1 MAKSPFGVLAPTIFV
16 LMLIIVGFIIYNA
29 QQNPEDPK
37 KKNLLD
43 SLGVVQGTDV
53 DVFENSSED
62 FNSVKERYD
71 ELKERLSKYGDII
84 DVEEYIK
91 TLDLECAVYP
101 GKDGCDPDLF
111 DTDTRGCC
119 VLKNPDLADD
129 PELLDTT
136 GQQSTVQDATMN
148 LDCLGLPEAGEDD
161 PCPNTNERYDANAVE
176 GGCCVRA
183 CSVYPING
191 ECGSNPNFPNLEN
204 GCCEPDDRT
213 KERLEREM
221 REAKREM
228 LIGIAAMILGD
239 MFLTVMLPKLGQE
252 ILNMSAAKQIRVND
266 AGKAAAKRAENAADA
281 RGITGEAKTKMI
293 ENAKRRAEYA
303 ERWKNTKSVKELVK
317 HVEAIKTQKASTK
330 LAIRTAGE
338 KSAKRLATALAK
350 ASAKFAAK
358 VGARIAIFI
367 ARAMVKLSSGPLA
380 LFLLMFDVVSIMVDL
395 GDGEELATYISFDDM
410 VKQRN
415 KIIFTVWDI
424 FKKAEGGPYDYPIVY
439 PVTMAFPD
447 QATIAQAKLNQK
459 CVEDTLTK
467 WVRIGAEGLT
477 EENERDFNVF
487 CKYIM
492 LTVYAETYKDE
503 NGGSS
508 EFDLYETMDALN
520 DEEEEIINM
529 NTANLIKEDPIT
541 YWKFYFNELCQE
553 LENSTKTD
561 QLTDEQWDKVLTGGP
576 KRDDCPSSNLSLL
589 QNMTPDRSMVKFVGS
604 MCDATNSGISLTDRG
619 CYYINRPAKRRAWEL
634 YNSIYQKA
642 PQDLTET
649 TNMFTASYD
658 THVLTID
665 DRETAQ
671 RGPHD
676 GDNPPV
682 VKVHRRDLNDQPL
695 TEKIGWFTPYGFLV
709 SLCEGERDTNESGG
723 GRAVKPCA
731 EEGVHFD
738 VNTGLCNITD
748 DYCERYIRG
757 DAKKRKVYVED
768 QNAEFNA
775 CEDYSPTSDVGIS
788 SWIIGD
794 EWSLRY
800 NEQRDEAKNSI
811 DKFMDDPSAENFG
824 QALYENVGLE
834 AQTLIGKVQDEW
846 KNNEDQYEKKEE
858 AVART
863 VMDPLGFD
871 NFVDNM
877 GDKLGGKDRYCE
889 PPDDCKVVYAKHT
902 GGHFQNWVVLVKEY
916 DENDNEEV
924 IRYPNSSVSDQ
935 NQVKDGEK
943 HQFYIPGAR
952 KADSKKGIKR
962 RSAGWFRATAVGDI
976 EGDMGAYNIFTGGDC
991 DREITFP
998 YEQIETPGPDD
1009 PTPVLDISSW
1019 RGCMENKAKAGW
1031 QEEFSGIA
1039 EAGWEFVADSYSCG
1053 KDVVFKLGLTY
1064 MVEGGNI
1071 VYDELKEVF
1080 SEDGYFAN
1088 PDQWLE
1094 NLDKQMRQTGMDK
1107 FGYEVADVG
1116 TNVGDCLG
1124 GGKCD
1129 LMFGQG
1135 KNLPPEIRNEID
1147 DFTERENIWKENQ
1160 NAYEDSLDMVKD
1172 RANDIGK
1179 YQKVVLDDVGK
1190 LFTKPKDSKIGSF
1203 FVGAGNSFEDMVTGG
1218 VSGDEFIENLL
1229 DPGGWRIPGL

>member
-16 LMLIIVGFIIYNA
+16 LLLIIVGFIIYNA

-136 GQQSTVQDATMN
+136 GQQSTVQDAKMN
-148 LDCLGLPEAGEDD
+148 LACLGSPESGDD
-161 PCPNTNERYDANAVE
+161 PCPNTNERYDVNE
-176 GGCCVRA
+176 RCCVRA
-183 CSVYPING
+183 CSVYPIKG

-228 LIGIAAMILGD
+228 LIGIGAMILGD
-239 MFLTVMLPKLGQE
+239 MFLTVMLPKLGQD
-252 ILNMSAAKQIRVND
+252 ILNMSKAKEIRVND
-266 AGKAAAKRAENAADA
+266 AGTRAGDRAAKAADERGIKGEARSRMIDNAIKRA
-281 RGITGEAKTKMI
+281 K
-293 ENAKRRAEYA
+293 YA
-303 ERWKNTKSVKELVK
+303 EQWKNTKSIRELVK
-317 HVEAIKTQKASTK
+317 HVETIKTQKAATNPVTRK
-330 LAIRTAGE
+330 MGNEA
-338 KSAKRLATALAK
+338 AKRFATALAR
-350 ASAKFAAK
+350 ASARFAAK
-358 VGARIAIFI
+358 VGAKIAIFI
-367 ARAMVKLSSGPLA
+367 ARAMVKLGSGPLA
-380 LFLLMFDVVSIMVDL
+380 LFLLMFDAISMMVDI
-395 GDGEELATYISFDDM
+395 GDGENTLTYISFDDM

-439 PVTMAFPD
+439 PVNMAFPEE
-447 QATIAQAKLNQK
+447 ATNAQAKLNAK

-467 WVRIGAEGLT
+467 WVNIGAQGLT
-477 EENERDFNVF
+477 EENERDFNIF

-492 LTVYAETYKDE
+492 LSVGAQAAEDKNGVDISETV
-503 NGGSS
+503 
-508 EFDLYETMDALN
+508 DALN
-520 DEEEEIINM
+520 DDEMEIINT

-541 YWKFYFNELCQE
+541 YWKFYFAELCQE
-553 LENSTKTD
+553 LKNDESD
-561 QLTDEQWDKVLTGGP
+561 QSLTDEQWDTVLKDGP
-576 KRDDCPSSNLSLL
+576 HPADCPSSDLDLL
-589 QNMTPDRSMVKFVGS
+589 QNMKPDRSMVKFVES
-604 MCDATNSGISLTDRG
+604 MCDATNPGISLTERG
-619 CYYINRPAKRRAWEL
+619 CYYINRPAKRRAWEV
-634 YNSIYQKA
+634 YNSIYQTA
-642 PQDLTET
+642 PIDLTET
-649 TNMFTASYD
+649 TNMWTASYD

-665 DRETAQ
+665 PE
-671 RGPHD
+671 GNKED
-676 GDNPPV
+676 GVDHPPV

-709 SLCEGERDTNESGG
+709 SMCEGERDTIEGGG
-723 GRAVKPCA
+723 GRPVKPCA

-748 DYCERYIRG
+748 KYCERYIRG
-757 DAKKRKVYVED
+757 KASRSVRVED
-768 QNAEFNA
+768 QNADFPA
-775 CEDYSPTSDVGIS
+775 CEDYSPTSDVGIM
-788 SWIIGD
+788 SWIVGE
-794 EWSLRY
+794 EWSSRY
-800 NEQRDEAKNSI
+800 NEQRDEAKDSI

-846 KNNEDQYEKKEE
+846 KNNEDKYDKEE

-863 VMDPLGFD
+863 VMDPIGYN
-871 NFVDNM
+871 NFLDAM

-902 GGHFQNWVVLVKEY
+902 GGNFQNWVVLVKEY

-935 NQVKDGEK
+935 NQVKDGEQ
-943 HQFYIPGAR
+943 HQFYIPEAR
-952 KADSKKGIKR
+952 EADSDKGIKR

-976 EGDMGAYNIFTGGDC
+976 EGDLGVFNVFTGGDC

-998 YEQIETPGPDD
+998 YEQIKTPGPDD

-1019 RGCMENKAKAGW
+1019 RGCMQNKAKAGW
-1031 QEEFSGIA
+1031 QEEFSKYA
-1039 EAGWEFVADSYSCG
+1039 EAGWEFVADSYKCG
-1053 KDVVFKLGLTY
+1053 EDVVFKLGLTY

-1094 NLDKQMRQTGMDK
+1094 NLDKQLKQTGMKD

-1129 LMFGQG
+1129 LLFGQG

-1147 DFTERENIWKENQ
+1147 EFTKRENIWKENQ

-1179 YQKVVLDDVGK
+1179 YHTEVVDDVGK
-1190 LFTKPKDSKIGSF
+1190 LFTSPKDSKIGSF
-1203 FVGAGNSFEDMVTGG
+1203 FVGVGDSFEDMVTGG
-1218 VSGDEFIENLL
+1218 VSGDDFVENLL

>member
-16 LMLIIVGFIIYNA
+16 LLLIIVGFIIYNA

-71 ELKERLSKYGDII
+71 ELKERLSKYGEII

-119 VLKNPDLADD
+119 VLKDPDLADD

-148 LDCLGLPEAGEDD
+148 LDCLGLPESGDD

-183 CSVYPING
+183 CSVYPIKG
-191 ECGSNPNFPNLEN
+191 ECGSNPNFPNLKN

-239 MFLTVMLPKLGQE
+239 TFLTVMLPKLGQE
-252 ILNMSAAKQIRVND
+252 ILNMSEAKKARVTAAETAAGDRAAK
-266 AGKAAAKRAENAADA
+266 AADE
-281 RGITGEAKTKMI
+281 RGITGKPREEMI
-293 ENAKRRAEYA
+293 KNAKKRAGYA
-303 ERWKNTKSVKELVK
+303 ERWKNTKSVNELVK

-330 LAIRTAGE
+330 PLIRKVGGDN
-338 KSAKRLATALAK
+338 AKRLATALAR

-358 VGARIAIFI
+358 VGARIAVFI
-367 ARAMVKLSSGPLA
+367 ARAMMKLGSGPLA
-380 LFLLMFDVVSIMVDL
+380 LFLLMFDAISMMVDI
-395 GDGEELATYISFDDM
+395 GDGENTLTYISFDDM

-415 KIIFTVWDI
+415 KIIFMVWDI
-424 FKKAEGGPYDYPIVY
+424 FQKAEGGPYDYPIVY
-439 PVTMAFPD
+439 PVNMAFPD
-447 QATIAQAKLNQK
+447 EATNAQARLNQK

-467 WVRIGAEGLT
+467 WVNIGAEGLT

-492 LTVYAETYKDE
+492 LSIGAQAAKDKNGVDISETV
-503 NGGSS
+503 
-508 EFDLYETMDALN
+508 DALN
-520 DEEEEIINM
+520 DDEMEIINT
-529 NTANLIKEDPIT
+529 NTSKLIQENPEK
-541 YWKFYFNELCQE
+541 YWEIYFNELCQE
-553 LENSTKTD
+553 LKNDESD
-561 QLTDEQWDKVLTGGP
+561 QPLTEKQWDTVLKNGP
-576 KRDDCPSSNLSLL
+576 HPADCPSADGSLL
-589 QNMTPDRSMVKFVGS
+589 QNMKPDRSMIKFVKS
-604 MCDATNSGISLTDRG
+604 MCDATNPGISLTERG
-619 CYYINRPAKRRAWEL
+619 CYYINRPAKRRAWEV

-642 PQDLTET
+642 PIDLTET
-649 TNMFTASYD
+649 TNMWTASYD

-665 DRETAQ
+665 PE
-671 RGPHD
+671 GNKED
-676 GDNPPV
+676 GVDHPPV

-709 SLCEGERDTNESGG
+709 SMCEGERDTIEGGG
-723 GRAVKPCA
+723 GRPVKPCA

-748 DYCERYIRG
+748 KYCERYIRG
-757 DAKKRKVYVED
+757 KASRSVRVED
-768 QNAEFNA
+768 QNADFPA
-775 CEDYSPTSDVGIS
+775 CEDYSPTSDVGIM
-788 SWIIGD
+788 SWIVGE

-824 QALYENVGLE
+824 QALYENVGLH
-834 AQTLIGKVQDEW
+834 AQTVIGKVQDEW
-846 KNNEDQYEKKEE
+846 KNNKDKYEKKEE

-871 NFVDNM
+871 NFLDAM
-877 GDKLGGKDRYCE
+877 GDKLGGKYRYCE
-889 PPDDCKVVYAKHT
+889 PPDNCKVFHAKHT
-902 GGHFQNWVVLVKEY
+902 GGNFQNWVVLVKEY
-916 DENDNEEV
+916 ADGGTDENGNYTVE
-924 IRYPNSSVSDQ
+924 RYPNPSVSDQ
-935 NQVKDGEK
+935 NQVKDGEQ
-943 HQFYIPGAR
+943 HQFYIPGER
-952 KADSKKGIKR
+952 KADPDKGIKR
-962 RSAGWFRATAVGDI
+962 RSAGWFRATAVGDV
-976 EGDMGAYNIFTGGDC
+976 EGDMGVFNVFTGGDC

-998 YEQIETPGPDD
+998 YEQIETPGPDN
-1009 PTPVLDISSW
+1009 PTPAVIPISSW
-1019 RGCMENKAKAGW
+1019 RGCMENKDKAAW
-1031 QEEFSGIA
+1031 QEQFSAIA
-1039 EAGWEFVADSYSCG
+1039 EAGWEFVADSYTCG
-1053 KDVVFKLGLTY
+1053 EDVVFDLGLTY
-1064 MVEGGNI
+1064 AVEGANI
-1071 VYDELKEVF
+1071 AYDELKEVF
-1080 SEDGYFAN
+1080 GEDGYFAN
-1088 PDQWLE
+1088 PDQWLANYE
-1094 NLDKQMRQTGMDK
+1094 DKLNETGMKD
-1107 FGYEVADVG
+1107 FGYESAA
-1116 TNVGDCLG
+1116 NVGDCLG
-1124 GGKCD
+1124 ITDGDCD
-1129 LMFGQG
+1129 LMFGRG
-1135 KNLPPEIRNEID
+1135 KNLPPEIQNEIGN
-1147 DFTERENIWKENQ
+1147 FNNKKNIWEQ
-1160 NAYEDSLDMVKD
+1160 NKAAHDDSIKMVIN

-1179 YQKVVLDDVGK
+1179 YQKEVNNDVAK
-1190 LFTKPKDSKIGSF
+1190 LFTSPKDSKIGSF
-1203 FVGAGNSFEDMVTGG
+1203 FVGVGDSFEDLVTGG
-1218 VSGDEFIENLL
+1218 VSGDDLIDNLL
-1229 DPGGWRIPGL
+1229 DPGGWRLPGF

>member
-148 LDCLGLPEAGEDD
+148 LDCLGLPEAGDD
-161 PCPNTNERYDANAVE
+161 PCPNTNERYDANAVD

-191 ECGSNPNFPNLEN
+191 KCDSNPNFPNLEN

-252 ILNMSAAKQIRVND
+252 ILNMSAAKEIRVTA
-266 AGKAAAKRAENAADA
+266 AGTAAVKRAENAADA

-317 HVEAIKTQKASTK
+317 HVETIKTQKAATGPGSK
-330 LAIRTAGE
+330 AIRELGE
-338 KSAKRLATALAK
+338 RSAKRLATALAK

-380 LFLLMFDVVSIMVDL
+380 LFLLMFDVVSIVIDL
-395 GDGEELATYISFDDM
+395 GDGEELATYVSFDDM

-415 KIIFTVWDI
+415 KIIFKVWDI

-447 QATIAQAKLNQK
+447 EATNAQAKLNQK

-467 WVRIGAEGLT
+467 WVTIGAQGLT

-492 LTVYAETYKDE
+492 LNVYAETYKDE
-503 NGGSS
+503 NGGSP

-541 YWKFYFNELCQE
+541 YWKFYFDELCQE
-553 LENSTKTD
+553 LENSGTD
-561 QLTDEQWDKVLTGGP
+561 QLDDAQWRIILEDGP
-576 KRDDCPSSNLSLL
+576 HPADCPSSDLSLL
-589 QNMTPDRSMVKFVGS
+589 QNMKPDRSMVKFVGS
-604 MCDATNSGISLTDRG
+604 MCDATNSGISLTERG

-634 YNSIYQKA
+634 YNSIYKKA
-642 PQDLTET
+642 PYDLTET

-723 GRAVKPCA
+723 GRAVRPCA
-731 EEGVHFD
+731 ENGVHFD
-738 VNTGLCNITD
+738 VNTGLCNITNN
-748 DYCERYIRG
+748 YCNRYIRG
-757 DAKKRKVYVED
+757 DATREVYVED
-768 QNAEFNA
+768 QNALFPA
-775 CEDYSPTSDVGIS
+775 CVDYSPTSDVGIK

-794 EWSLRY
+794 EWSVRY

-846 KNNEDQYEKKEE
+846 KNNEDKYEKKEE

-863 VMDPLGFD
+863 VMDPLGFG

-902 GGHFQNWVVLVKEY
+902 GGNFQNWVVLVKEY

-935 NQVKDGEK
+935 NQVKDGEQ

-952 KADSKKGIKR
+952 QADSDKGIKR

-976 EGDMGAYNIFTGGDC
+976 EGDLGVFNIFTGGDESNGC
-991 DREITFP
+991 YREITFP

-1019 RGCMENKAKAGW
+1019 RGCMQNKAKAGW
-1031 QEEFSGIA
+1031 QEEFSKYA
-1039 EAGWEFVADSYSCG
+1039 EAGWEFVADSYKCG
-1053 KDVVFKLGLTY
+1053 EEVVFKLGLTY
-1064 MVEGGNI
+1064 MVEGGKYAVEGTNI
-1071 VYDELKEVF
+1071 AYDELKEVF

-1088 PDQWLE
+1088 PDKFMADLKTRIQ
-1094 NLDKQMRQTGMDK
+1094 DTGIDE
-1107 FGYEVADVG
+1107 FGYKSAA
-1116 TNVGDCLG
+1116 NVGDCLG
-1124 GGKCD
+1124 ITDGDCNLLFGEGKD
-1129 LMFGQG
+1129 
-1135 KNLPPEIRNEID
+1135 LPPEIQNEID
-1147 DFTERENIWKENQ
+1147 NFNNKKNIWKQ
-1160 NAYEDSLDMVKD
+1160 NKEAHDKSLGMVID
-1172 RANDIGK
+1172 RAKDIGK
-1179 YQKVVLDDVGK
+1179 YQKGVVDDVGK
-1190 LFTKPKDSKIGSF
+1190 IIYKS
-1203 FVGAGNSFEDMVTGG
+1203 
-1218 VSGDEFIENLL
+1218 
-1229 DPGGWRIPGL
+1229 RRQ

>member
-136 GQQSTVQDATMN
+136 GQQPTVQDAKMN
-148 LDCLGLPEAGEDD
+148 LACLGLPEEGDD
-161 PCPNTNERYDANAVE
+161 PCPNTNERYDFNE
-176 GGCCVRA
+176 KCCVRA
-183 CSVYPING
+183 CSVYPIND

-239 MFLTVMLPKLGQE
+239 TFLTVMLPKLGQE
-252 ILNMSAAKQIRVND
+252 ILNMSEAKKARVTAAETAAGDRAAK
-266 AGKAAAKRAENAADA
+266 AADE
-281 RGITGEAKTKMI
+281 RGIKGEARTKMI
-293 ENAKRRAEYA
+293 ENAKNRAGYA

-330 LAIRTAGE
+330 LATRLAGE
-338 KSAKRLATALAK
+338 KSAKRFATALAK

-358 VGARIAIFI
+358 VGARIAVFI
-367 ARAMVKLSSGPLA
+367 ARAMMKLSSGPLA
-380 LFLLMFDVVSIMVDL
+380 LFLLVFDAISMMIDL
-395 GDGEELATYISFDDM
+395 GDGENRYTYISFDDM
-410 VKQRN
+410 VEQRN

-424 FKKAEGGPYDYPIVY
+424 FQKAEGGPYEYPIVY
-439 PVTMAFPD
+439 PVNMAFPD
-447 QATIAQAKLNQK
+447 QATNAQAKLNQK

-467 WVRIGAEGLT
+467 WVNIGAEGLT

-492 LTVYAETYKDE
+492 SSVGAQAAKDKNGVDISETV
-503 NGGSS
+503 
-508 EFDLYETMDALN
+508 DALN
-520 DEEEEIINM
+520 DDEMEIINT
-529 NTANLIKEDPIT
+529 NTANLLKEDPKT
-541 YWKFYFNELCQE
+541 YWGIYFDELCQE
-553 LENSTKTD
+553 LKNSETE
-561 QLTDEQWDKVLTGGP
+561 QSLTDEQWDAVLKGGP
-576 KRDDCPSSNLSLL
+576 HDADCPSSDGSLL
-589 QNMTPDRSMVKFVGS
+589 QNMKPDRSMIKFVGS
-604 MCDATNSGISLTDRG
+604 MCDANNPGISLTERG
-619 CYYINRPAKRRAWEL
+619 CYYINRPAKRRAWEV

-642 PQDLTET
+642 PLDLTET
-649 TNMFTASYD
+649 TNMWTASYD
-658 THVLTID
+658 THVLTIN
-665 DRETAQ
+665 
-671 RGPHD
+671 PD
-676 GDNPPV
+676 GKKEDGVDHPPV
-682 VKVHRRDLNDQPL
+682 VKVHRRDLNDDVL
-695 TEKIGWFTPYGFLV
+695 KEKIGWFTPYGFLV
-709 SLCEGERDTNESGG
+709 SMCEGERDTNLDSGP
-723 GRAVKPCA
+723 RAVRPCV

-748 DYCERYIRG
+748 DYCQRYIRG
-757 DAKKRKVYVED
+757 NATRTVYVQD
-768 QNAEFNA
+768 QNAEFPA
-775 CEDYSPTSDVGIS
+775 CVDHSPRSDVGIS
-788 SWIIGD
+788 SWILGE
-794 EWSLRY
+794 EWAARY
-800 NEQRDEAKNSI
+800 DEQRNEAKNSI

-834 AQTLIGKVQDEW
+834 AQTVIGKVQDEW
-846 KNNEDQYEKKEE
+846 KNNEAKYDKKEE

-863 VMDPLGFD
+863 VMDPFGFD
-871 NFVDNM
+871 NFVHSM

-889 PPDDCKVVYAKHT
+889 PPDNCKVVYAKHT
-902 GGHFQNWVVLVKEY
+902 GGNFQNWVVLVKEY
-916 DENDNEEV
+916 DENDNETVE
-924 IRYPNSSVSDQ
+924 RYPNPSVSDQ
-935 NQVKDGEK
+935 NQVKDGEQ

-952 KADSKKGIKR
+952 KADPDKGIKR

-976 EGDMGAYNIFTGGDC
+976 EGDLGMFNIFTGGDESNGC
-991 DREITFP
+991 YREITFP

-1009 PTPVLDISSW
+1009 PTPVIPISSW
-1019 RGCMENKAKAGW
+1019 RGCMQNKDKAGW
-1031 QEEFSGIA
+1031 QEEFSKHA
-1039 EAGWEFVADSYSCG
+1039 AAGWEYVADSYSCG

-1064 MVEGGNI
+1064 AVEGANI
-1071 VYDELKEVF
+1071 AYDELKEVF

-1094 NLDKQMRQTGMDK
+1094 NLDKQIRQTGMDE
-1107 FGYEVADVG
+1107 FGYDVG
-1116 TNVGDCLG
+1116 TNVGNCLG
-1124 GGKCD
+1124 ATDGDCD

-1135 KNLPPEIRNEID
+1135 KNLPPEIQNEIS
-1147 DFTERENIWKENQ
+1147 DFNNRKNIWEQ
-1160 NAYEDSLDMVKD
+1160 NKAAHDNSLDMVKD

-1179 YQKVVLDDVGK
+1179 YQKDVIDDVGK

-1203 FVGAGNSFEDMVTGG
+1203 FVGAGNSLEDMVTGG
-1218 VSGDEFIENLL
+1218 VSGDEFVENLL
-1229 DPGGWRIPGL
+1229 DPGGWRFPGL